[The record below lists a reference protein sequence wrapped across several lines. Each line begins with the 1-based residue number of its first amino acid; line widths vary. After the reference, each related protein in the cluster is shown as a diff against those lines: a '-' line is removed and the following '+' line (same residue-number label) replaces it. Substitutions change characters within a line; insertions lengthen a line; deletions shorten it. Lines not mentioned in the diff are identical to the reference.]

1 MIEDDTHFHCPGGAS
16 FYGHYFACHIRSGH
30 GDIALH
36 RAIAQSCDVYF
47 YNVANRLGIDR
58 IAQVAELAGIG
69 HKTGIDL
76 PNETTGTMPSTRWKM
91 RTFRQKWYAGETIS
105 VGIGQGAV
113 TVSPLQIA
121 AALGGLG
128 VGAHWYKPHMVLG
141 QKRALINEGHFK
153 QENLEQVISGM
164 YAVVNE
170 GGTGR
175 AAALPDV
182 KVAGKTGTAQV
193 AATERTKGAKL
204 QSALANHAWF
214 VGFAPMDHPEIA
226 VVALYENG
234 VESYNAV
241 PIVRDIIKAYFDKKA
256 REKENLTAQLDGYA
270 PVSFLFAP
278 AASGVLSPVWKV

>member
-1 MIEDDTHFHCPGGAS
+1 
-16 FYGHYFACHIRSGH
+16 
-30 GDIALH
+30 
-36 RAIAQSCDVYF
+36 
-47 YNVANRLGIDR
+47 
-58 IAQVAELAGIG
+58 
-69 HKTGIDL
+69 
-76 PNETTGTMPSTRWKM
+76 M

-128 VGAHWYKPHMVLG
+128 AGAQWYKPHMVMG
-141 QKRALINEGHFK
+141 QKRVLVNQGHFK
-153 QENLEQVISGM
+153 EDNLEQVKSGM

-175 AAALPDV
+175 AAYLPNV

-193 AATERTKGAKL
+193 ASTEKTKGAKL

-214 VGFAPMDHPEIA
+214 VGFAPADHPEIA
-226 VVALYENG
+226 VVALFENG

-241 PIVRDIIKAYFDKKA
+241 PIVRDVMKAYFDKKA
-256 REKENLTAQLDGYA
+256 REKENLSAKLEGFS
-270 PVSFLFAP
+270 PLSLLVPPPFG
-278 AASGVLSPVWKV
+278 SGILPPFGKDKQ